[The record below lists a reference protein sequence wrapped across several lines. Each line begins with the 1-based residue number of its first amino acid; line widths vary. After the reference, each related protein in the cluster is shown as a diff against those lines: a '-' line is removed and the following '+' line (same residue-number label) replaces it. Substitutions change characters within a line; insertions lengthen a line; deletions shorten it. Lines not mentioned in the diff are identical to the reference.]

1 MAPRRIRIELFGNS
15 NRRDYHV
22 TTHVS
27 SQRLPGGLLGG
38 DRHRPFNNTLT
49 FGEEDAEYT
58 EETKSLVMKFYDI
71 EAVSAV
77 GVDKSKVEIER
88 YQAYDWSDFEQEV
101 IATVKQTVGWSEDD
115 DVQVQY
121 LRNGV
126 VYEQEPNPSDVTHNV
141 QATDDWEDEDLPVDH
156 LIDEEV

>member
-1 MAPRRIRIELFGNS
+1 MAPKRIRIELFGNS
-15 NRRDYHV
+15 DRRYYHV
-22 TTHVS
+22 TAHVS
-27 SQRLPGGLLGG
+27 DQRLYGGLLGG
-38 DRHRPFNNTLT
+38 DRHRPFNNTLALSQ
-49 FGEEDAEYT
+49 EDAEYT
-58 EETKSLVMKFYDI
+58 DETKSLVMKFYDI
-71 EAVSAV
+71 KAVSAV

-126 VYEQEPNPSDVTHNV
+126 VYEQDPNPSDVTHNV
-141 QATDDWEDEDLPVDH
+141 QATDDREDEDLPVDQ
-156 LIDEEV
+156 